1 MNVRSHKRE
10 ASAPVK
16 PKRGFTLV
24 ELLVVIAIIGILIAL
39 LLPAVNAAR
48 EAARRM
54 GCSNNLKQMGI
65 GFLNHEG
72 TFKFLPTG
80 GWGPNWVGDPD
91 SGAGKLQPGGWI
103 YNILP
108 FIEQNALHD
117 MGGGQPRG
125 VPLVT
130 AMRQRA
136 ITPLAAFYCPSR
148 RQALPYPQNTSETSG
163 IAPVNGSPAALT
175 TEVGK
180 SDYAA
185 NAGDMI
191 RPEYLRGP
199 QAINP
204 DIVRDPQYL
213 DYQWEAPFYV
223 ELEATGVSYLR
234 SEVALSEIEDGSSNT
249 YFAGEKF
256 MFQNQYETGLDPGD
270 RWSMYAGYNSDI
282 YRSSYHDP
290 TRPNAVGN
298 QLLQDRPESSF
309 SSGTNRP
316 LYLSRR
322 FSFGSAHGGGAN
334 FVFGDGAVR
343 TVNYGVSALIHRN
356 LGNRR
361 DGIPIDFA
369 QLR

>member
-1 MNVRSHKRE
+1 MNVRSHKR
-10 ASAPVK
+10 AVSA
-16 PKRGFTLV
+16 RGFTLV

-54 GCSNNLKQMGI
+54 GCSNNLKQIGI

-80 GWGPNWVGDPD
+80 GWGPNWIGDPD
-91 SGAGKLQPGGWI
+91 LGSGKLQPGGWI

-117 MGGGQPRG
+117 MGGGQLPGQPNIQAAR
-125 VPLVT
+125 
-130 AMRQRA
+130 RRI
-136 ITPLAAFYCPSR
+136 ITPLSAFYCPSR
-148 RQALPYPQNTSETSG
+148 RQALPYPLNLQENAG
-163 IAPVNGSPAALT
+163 VNPVNGSPGAQT
-175 TEVGK
+175 SEVGK
-180 SDYAA
+180 TDYAA
-185 NAGDMI
+185 SAGDM
-191 RPEYLRGP
+191 RLPEYMQGP
-199 QAINP
+199 QGPNP
-204 DIVRDPQYL
+204 DPINDPQYL
-213 DYQWEAPFYV
+213 NYAWESPPFFI
-223 ELEATGVSYLR
+223 ELEATGVSFLR

-270 RWSMYAGYNSDI
+270 RWSMYAGYNADI
-282 YRSSYHDP
+282 ARSTFYNPLQPSQP
-290 TRPNAVGN
+290 GN
-298 QLLQDRPESSF
+298 SLLQDRPESSF
-309 SSGTNRP
+309 NAGTGRA
-316 LYLSRR
+316 LFLSRKY
-322 FSFGSAHGGGAN
+322 SFGSAHGGGAN

-343 TVNYGVSALIHRN
+343 TVNYGVNPLIHAH

-361 DGIPIDFA
+361 DGFPIDFA